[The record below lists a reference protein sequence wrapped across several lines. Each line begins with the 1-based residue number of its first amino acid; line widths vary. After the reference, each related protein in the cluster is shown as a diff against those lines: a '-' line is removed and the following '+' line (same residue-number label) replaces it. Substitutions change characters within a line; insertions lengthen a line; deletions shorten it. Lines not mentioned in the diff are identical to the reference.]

1 MPEPVIPL
9 TTEADSI
16 SPSPSKP
23 ELIKEGSDI
32 TMGSDG
38 SDSDCNNDTVNDSN
52 FNNDNNNSPKITTS
66 TTIPDTTTTNNNN
79 EPEPPTTTTTTI
91 ENPTLSKQSS
101 AGSISEDGPVVTSCS
116 AGLASSASLEAEKGV
131 GETYARERR
140 NSLLK
145 KSSSF
150 VTPSGE
156 HIEPKKIGRR
166 LSFSDESG
174 AKLCETAFSDKLH
187 YSTGHSFIQTTQLGT
202 GGGKSQGCCTV
213 S

>member
-66 TTIPDTTTTNNNN
+66 TTIPDTTTNNNN
-79 EPEPPTTTTTTI
+79 EPEPPTTTI